1 MTYSQG
7 NNHKISDLGSLLD
20 GYKRQMGRMMK
31 NNVLDNVH
39 FVIRITWRHLCNI
52 NMDLEGRT
60 KA

>member
-7 NNHKISDLGSLLD
+7 DNHKISDLGSLLG

-31 NNVLDNVH
+31 NNVHNNVH
-39 FVIRITWRHLCNI
+39 FVNQMTWRHPCNV
-52 NMDLEGRT
+52 NMDLEGGI